1 MIMID
6 LHFVLQQFVFVII
19 FSNGSKMIKFKL

>member
-6 LHFVLQQFVFVII
+6 LH
-19 FSNGSKMIKFKL
+19 